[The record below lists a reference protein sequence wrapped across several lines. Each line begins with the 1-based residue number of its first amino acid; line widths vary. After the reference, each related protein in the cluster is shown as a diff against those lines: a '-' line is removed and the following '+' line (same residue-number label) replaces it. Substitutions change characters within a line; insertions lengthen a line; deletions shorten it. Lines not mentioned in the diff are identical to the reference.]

1 MPIVEPVISTHGL
14 SCRFGQNVAVSR
26 LTLDVYR
33 GEVFG
38 FLGHNGAGKT
48 TTVRLLNG
56 VLAPSDGT
64 ARVFGHDPV
73 REGAEVRKRTGVLP
87 ETPALDERLTAR
99 ENLRVFG
106 AIYDVPASEVETRA
120 DKLLSDMELAG
131 RADERVG
138 GFSKG
143 MKQRLALARL
153 LLHDPEILFLDEP
166 TASLDPVASRLLYS
180 RIRELSRDGQRTVF
194 LCTHNLA
201 EAELLCD
208 RVAVLAQGRLL
219 ALGTPTELAHRFG
232 EAHEVSIDIGVG
244 QAILAIQALLRVDG
258 IAVPV
263 ASDGST
269 TITIPRVRRER
280 IPDLVQAL
288 ATAGISVYRVT
299 HREPTLEDVYF
310 ALQDDASMQGP
321 VR

>member
-1 MPIVEPVISTHGL
+1 MADPVIATHGL
-14 SCRFGQNVAVSR
+14 SCHFGDTVAVDK
-26 LTLDVYR
+26 LTLEVHR

-56 VLAPSDGT
+56 ILAPSEGV
-64 ARVFGHDPV
+64 ARIFGRDPI
-73 REGAEVRKRTGVLP
+73 REGSEVRKRTGVLP

-106 AIYDVPASEVETRA
+106 AIYDVPPGEVDSRTDR
-120 DKLLSDMELAG
+120 LLADMELAD

-180 RIRELSRDGQRTVF
+180 RIRELTHDGRRTVF

-208 RVAVLAQGRLL
+208 RVAVLAHGRLL
-219 ALGTPTELAHRFG
+219 ALGTPVELGHRFG
-232 EAHEVSIDIGVG
+232 DAHDVSIDIGAG
-244 QAILAIQALLRVDG
+244 QAGLATRTVGGLNGFEA
-258 IAVPV
+258 AVANDV
-263 ASDGST
+263 GT
-269 TITIPRVRRER
+269 TITVSRVKRDSIPN
-280 IPDLVQAL
+280 LVQSL
-288 ATAGISVYRVT
+288 AMAGVSVYRVT
-299 HREPTLEDVYF
+299 PREPSLEDVYF
-310 ALQDDASMQGP
+310 ALQDDARSQGAAP
-321 VR
+321 